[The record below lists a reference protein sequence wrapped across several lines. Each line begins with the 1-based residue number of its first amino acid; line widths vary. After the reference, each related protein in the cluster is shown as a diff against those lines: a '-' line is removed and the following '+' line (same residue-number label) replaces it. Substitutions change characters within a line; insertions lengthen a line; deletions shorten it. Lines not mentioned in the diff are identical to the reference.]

1 VQINKFNG
9 NPIGLQLPPI
19 VEMSIAET
27 ELASRGDTASG
38 SVTKVARTETGLEIR
53 VPLFNTELRKA
64 AGGRRYRPI
73 ADLARA
79 PERTSLNHFK
89 ADA

>member
-1 VQINKFNG
+1 
-9 NPIGLQLPPI
+9 
-19 VEMSIAET
+19 MSPSDS
-27 ELASRGDTASG
+27 LSD
-38 SVTKVARTETGLEIR
+38 
-53 VPLFNTELRKA
+53 
-64 AGGRRYRPI
+64 GGTRNDRYRPI